1 MSSIDFDERI
11 NVLLDLDQTLIAA
24 VPIVKDEDD
33 DEEEE
38 DQYYDFGKHKK
49 KARLFDFEN
58 MDDYY
63 IIFQRPNLQEFL
75 DYLFANFNVSVWTAA
90 SKDYALFIVD
100 KILLIKP
107 ERQLDYIFF
116 NYHCTISSKVTG
128 YTKSLKML
136 WEVYKDDKY
145 NKNNTLIIDDYDEV
159 CETQPYNCIPIEPFH
174 FTKKNSQN
182 DEFLINLIKKLENLK
197 KDNIIG
203 NKEFANVFK
212 L

>member
-1 MSSIDFDERI
+1 MSSIDFNDKKI
-11 NVLLDLDQTLIAA
+11 NILLDLDQTLIAA
-24 VPIVKDEDD
+24 VPLVKEDDED
-33 DEEEE
+33 EEE
-38 DQYYDFGKHKK
+38 DQFYDFGKYKK

-63 IIFQRPNLQEFL
+63 IIFQRPHLQEFL
-75 DYLFANFNVSVWTAA
+75 DYLFENFNVSVWTAA
-90 SKDYALFIVD
+90 SKDYALFIVE
-100 KILLIKP
+100 KILLVKP

-116 NYHCTISSKVTG
+116 KYHCSISSDVTG
-128 YTKSLKML
+128 YTKSLRML
-136 WEVYKDDKY
+136 WDVYKDDKY

-182 DEFLINLIKKLENLK
+182 DDFLLNLIDKLEDLK
-197 KDNIIG
+197 KNNIIG
-203 NKEFANVFK
+203 TKKFENVFK